1 MYPPNS
7 CGCPL
12 IRLHCSG
19 MVVALNFK
27 CTGKSVTDINQSCV
41 FFTGLCQKPLA
52 LTWQLFDLQNGVFVG
67 AVLAPH
73 HGVDSQFSKCRNST
87 EILFYLIELFFRSEE
102 HTSELQSRGHLVCR
116 LLLEKNNNFQ

>member
-73 HGVDSQFSKCRNST
+73 HGVDSQFSKCWNST
-87 EILFYLIELFFRSEE
+87 DILFYIFELIFLY
-102 HTSELQSRGHLVCR
+102 HTLTSYYHSQY
-116 LLLEKNNNFQ
+116 LL